1 MKVELIGTGCIGTKQ
16 NSASSIVNK
25 KILIDAPNGIC
36 KTLRNLDKP
45 LEYIQT
51 VIITHF
57 HADHIFDLPFLILE
71 KAIDQGETQIPF
83 NIVGP
88 KGIKERTKTLYELA
102 FTASWEKV
110 NKMLNI
116 NYIEILPGE
125 TKYIDDL
132 TLEAVKVEHDAPEA
146 QGYILTIDNQR
157 CAFTGDTKKC
167 EGVDYLLSK
176 SKIVITD
183 CAKTKGIETHM
194 GIDNIQEYSEKYHD
208 NIIITTH
215 MREDTRKELE
225 KLEIE
230 NLIVPQDGYNLD
242 F

>member
-16 NSASSIVNK
+16 NSASSIVNQ

-36 KTLRNLDKP
+36 RILRNLDKP

-51 VIITHF
+51 VIITHY

-71 KAIDQGETQIPF
+71 KAIDYGKTETPL

-88 KGIKERTKTLYELA
+88 KGIKEITKTLYELA
-102 FTASWEKV
+102 FTSSWEKV
-110 NKMLNI
+110 NEMLNI

-125 TKYIDDL
+125 TKYINDL
-132 TLEAVKVEHDAPEA
+132 TLEAVKVEHDAKEA

-176 SKIVITD
+176 SKILIAD
-183 CAKTKGIETHM
+183 CAKPKGIETHM
-194 GIDNIQEYSEKYHD
+194 GIDNIQEYAQKYPE
-208 NIIITTH
+208 NIIVTTH
-215 MREDTRKELE
+215 MREDTRRELE
-225 KLEIE
+225 KIELENI
-230 NLIVPQDGYNLD
+230 IIPQDGYNLD

>member
-16 NSASSIVNK
+16 NSASSIVNQ

-36 KTLRNLDKP
+36 RTLRNSGKQLS
-45 LEYIQT
+45 YIQT

-57 HADHIFDLPFLILE
+57 HGDHIFDLPFLMLE
-71 KAIDQGETQIPF
+71 KAIEQGATGATL

-88 KGIKERTKTLYELA
+88 KGVQERTKILYDLA
-102 FTASWEKV
+102 FKNSWEKV
-110 NKMLNI
+110 NKALNI

-125 TKYIDDL
+125 TKYIED
-132 TLEAVKVEHDAPEA
+132 TTIEAVKMEHDAPEA

-157 CAFTGDTKKC
+157 CAFTGDTRKC

-176 SKIVITD
+176 SKILVSD
-183 CAKTKGIETHM
+183 CSNIEGHETHM
-194 GIDNIQEYSEKYHD
+194 GINDIQEFSKKYPSSV
-208 NIIITTH
+208 IITTH
-215 MREDTRKELE
+215 MKEATRKELE
-225 KLEIE
+225 KIE
-230 NLIVPQDGYNLD
+230 DENIIVPSDGYNLD